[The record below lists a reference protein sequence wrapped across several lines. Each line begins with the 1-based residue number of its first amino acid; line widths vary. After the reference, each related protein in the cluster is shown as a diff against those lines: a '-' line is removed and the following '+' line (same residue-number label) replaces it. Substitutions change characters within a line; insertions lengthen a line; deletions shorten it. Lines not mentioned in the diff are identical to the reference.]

1 MSKVMTG
8 ASMSLDGYVAAPAD
22 PEYAHLFAWYGNG
35 DVAIETA
42 DEDMTM
48 HVSVASADYIRT
60 IFTTT
65 GAVVC
70 GRGVFDFTNGW
81 DGNHPI
87 GCPVVCMT
95 HNPPDRL
102 ALRQRAL
109 RDRRHRG
116 RRRAGED
123 AWRATGPSPSPPARS
138 PARPSTPGLVD
149 EVCIDLVPVLLG
161 EGTSYFDALAGVPL
175 SLEDPTVI
183 EGTGVT
189 HLRYRVVKAGA
200 ARRFD
205 PLGVIPDGRQA
216 RPASSSLA

>member
-42 DEDMTM
+42 DETMTL
-48 HVSVASADYIRT
+48 HATAASAEYIRT
-60 IFTTT
+60 TFSTT

-70 GRGVFDFTNGW
+70 GRGVFDITNGW

-95 HNPPDRL
+95 HDPPDDWPYDNAHFVTDGIEAAVAL
-102 ALRQRAL
+102 AKSLAGDKTVAVAAGTIASQAL
-109 RDRRHRG
+109 N
-116 RRRAGED
+116 AG
-123 AWRATGPSPSPPARS
+123 
-138 PARPSTPGLVD
+138 LID

-189 HLRYRVVKAGA
+189 HLRYRVIKAGNA
-200 ARRFD
+200 T
-205 PLGVIPDGRQA
+205 
-216 RPASSSLA
+216 